1 MSKLKKKKKKTNL
14 WTSENYSFEKVLSD
28 GPGGN
33 IKIMLTKSTVLWTSP
48 NNKMTDIDWC
58 LDKCFGDQEKCQL

>member
-1 MSKLKKKKKKTNL
+1 MYNFIILSKLKKKKKKKKKTNL

-33 IKIMLTKSTVLWTSP
+33 IKIMLTKSTVL
-48 NNKMTDIDWC
+48 
-58 LDKCFGDQEKCQL
+58 

>member
-1 MSKLKKKKKKTNL
+1 MYNFIILSKLKKKKKKNL

-33 IKIMLTKSTVLWTSP
+33 IKIMLTKSTVL
-48 NNKMTDIDWC
+48 
-58 LDKCFGDQEKCQL
+58 